1 MNDHEPAPDTSPGR
15 VARRVLLVTNT
26 RRENAREV
34 AQQFASAFC
43 AHGIVVRLLEEDA
56 SELDVCH
63 DDLVEVV
70 PATPEASQ
78 SCEIVVVIGGDGT
91 ILRAAEYAR
100 ESGTP
105 LLGMNLGHVGFLAE
119 ADPEDVD
126 HTIDAIIHRRYG
138 AEERLTVDV
147 SVYRDKELVASTWA
161 LNEASV
167 EKAARQRMLEVVVEI
182 DGRPLSRWGCDGVV
196 CSTPTGSTA
205 YNFSA
210 GGPIVWPGVEALLIV
225 PISAHALF
233 ARPMVV
239 APTSVLAVEVIANTE
254 GVGVLWCDGRRTV
267 ELPPG
272 ARIEV
277 RRGHAP
283 VHLARLHEAPFT
295 DRLVAKFELPVVGW
309 RGAAAERRR
318 RAENN
323 A

>member
-1 MNDHEPAPDTSPGR
+1 MNDNEPAPYTLPGAATR
-15 VARRVLLVTNT
+15 AVLLVVNT
-26 RRENAREV
+26 RRKTAREV
-34 AQQFASAFC
+34 ARQFSTAFC
-43 AHGIVVRLLEEDA
+43 DHGIVVRILEDDA
-56 SELDVCH
+56 GELDVCTEG
-63 DDLVEVV
+63 LVEVV
-70 PATPEASQ
+70 PVSPHASAG
-78 SCEIVVVIGGDGT
+78 CELVVVVGGDGT

-105 LLGMNLGHVGFLAE
+105 LLGVNLGHVGFLAE
-119 ADPEDVD
+119 ADPEDVEL
-126 HTIDAIIHRRYG
+126 TIEAIIDRRYDSD
-138 AEERLTVDV
+138 ERLTVDV

-210 GGPIVWPGVEALLIV
+210 GGPIVWPEVQALLIV

-239 APTSVLAVEVIANTE
+239 APTSVLAVEVIADTD
-254 GVGVLWCDGRRTV
+254 GAGVLWCDGRRTV

-295 DRLVAKFELPVVGW
+295 DRLVAKFELPVSGW
-309 RGAAAERRR
+309 RGSAAERRQ
-318 RAENN
+318 RAGDG

>member
-1 MNDHEPAPDTSPGR
+1 MTDTEHGSDAATDVSTR
-15 VARRVLLVTNT
+15 AVLLVVNT
-26 RRENAREV
+26 HRETAREV
-34 AQQFASAFC
+34 AEQFSTAFC
-43 AHGIVVRLLEEDA
+43 AHDIVVRVLEEDA
-56 SELDVCH
+56 GELAFCREG
-63 DDLVEVV
+63 LVEVV
-70 PATPEASQ
+70 PATPHASAG
-78 SCEIVVVIGGDGT
+78 CEIVVVIGGDGT
-91 ILRAAEYAR
+91 ILRAAEHAR

-105 LLGMNLGHVGFLAE
+105 LLGINLGHVGFLAE

-126 HTIDAIIHRRYG
+126 RTIEAIIERRYD
-138 AEERLTVDV
+138 ADERLTVDV
-147 SVYRDKELVASTWA
+147 SVYRDKELVATTWA

-210 GGPIVWPGVEALLIV
+210 GGPIVWPEVQALLIV

-239 APTSVLAVEVIANTE
+239 APTSVLAVEVIADTD
-254 GVGVLWCDGRRTV
+254 GAGVLWCDGRRTV

-283 VHLARLHEAPFT
+283 VLLARLHEAPFT
-295 DRLVAKFELPVVGW
+295 DRLVAKFELPVSGW
-309 RGAAAERRR
+309 RGSAADRRR
-318 RAENN
+318 RTSSDA
-323 A
+323 